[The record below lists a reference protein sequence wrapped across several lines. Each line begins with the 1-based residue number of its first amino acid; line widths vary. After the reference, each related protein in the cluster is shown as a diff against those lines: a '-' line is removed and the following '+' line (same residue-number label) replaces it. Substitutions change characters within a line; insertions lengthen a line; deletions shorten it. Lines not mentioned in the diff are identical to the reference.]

1 MVTLDK
7 ANHTITADETKDNF
21 SASLTPMFDAMTTE
35 QLNEWNQYINAA
47 DFKVYQVGT
56 NDDGSDKDI
65 TNGVSQGG
73 VTLKFKDA
81 DGNALTDLDWTNGQ
95 DGTEAKKARKIIVDL
110 NHNWPADFAL
120 DKEYYILATYK
131 DEADDVISQAKI
143 PFKLSIPALSSLF
156 ERQDGIWVNDV
167 ANAYMYETA
176 NRGEDADKKNATYTI
191 KNAFK
196 QLATTVGTSTFD
208 VELDNADANKISG
221 KKHNELATLANE
233 TGVTG
238 TNVNNLTITLKDGLV
253 SGGNNADGT
262 QLGYKKELIL
272 HVKNVK
278 FVNKYSY
285 GDETYDFKVK
295 VMSPLFEG
303 KVYAVGNAVELS
315 ATSLEGQKIND
326 SNIKAHTYNV
336 SEVYSI
342 FSDKAATDYW
352 KRNEI
357 KSVVFES
364 GNDELFSVTRT
375 GTTYVAAAGDN
386 PAVPGYATVTVNNSA
401 NISVDTNS
409 TIKVTVTDAWGYKLV
424 QEIPVVLKVNQGN
437 N

>member
-1 MVTLDK
+1 MVVK
-7 ANHTITADETKDNF
+7 
-21 SASLTPMFDAMTTE
+21 
-35 QLNEWNQYINAA
+35 LNQ
-47 DFKVYQVGT
+47 
-56 NDDGSDKDI
+56 
-65 TNGVSQGG
+65 
-73 VTLKFKDA
+73 
-81 DGNALTDLDWTNGQ
+81 
-95 DGTEAKKARKIIVDL
+95 
-110 NHNWPADFAL
+110 NWPDTGDDFAL
-120 DKEYYILATYK
+120 NKEYYILATYK
-131 DEADDVISQAKI
+131 DAAGDVISQVKI

-167 ANAYMYETA
+167 ANAYMFETA
-176 NRGEDADKKNATYTI
+176 NRGGAVKTATYTI

-196 QLATTVGTSTFD
+196 QLANTIGTSTFD
-208 VELDNADANKISG
+208 IALDDADANKISG
-221 KKHNELATLANE
+221 KKHNELATLAGN

-238 TNVNNLTITLKDGLV
+238 INVDNLKITLTD
-253 SGGNNADGT
+253 GGNNADGT
-262 QLGYKKELIL
+262 QLGYKKDLIL

-278 FVNKYSY
+278 FVGMYSY
-285 GDETYDFKVK
+285 GNETYDFKVK

-342 FSDKAATDYW
+342 FSDKAAPDYW

-357 KSVVFES
+357 NSVVFES
-364 GNDELFSVTRT
+364 GNSELFTVTRT
-375 GTTYVAAAGDN
+375 GTTYVPAAGGN
-386 PAVPGYATVTVNNSA
+386 TPAVPGYATVTVNNNA

-424 QEIPVVLKVNQGN
+424 QEIPVVLKVNRE
-437 N
+437 